1 MRHSVALLL
10 TTTALIT
17 VAGASSA
24 QTVDEIV
31 AKNLKARG
39 GIEKFKSV
47 TSLKIDATVTA
58 QGMKLPVTIWS
69 KRPNMMREETDFQ
82 GQKMVRAFDGTTAWT
97 INPMMGGGAP
107 QALTGSAANMAID
120 SADLEG
126 PLVDYKQKGHT
137 IELVGNE
144 TLDGR
149 NVHHLKI
156 TRKTGTVQHLYID
169 AETGLERKTVLT
181 LEQDGK
187 KADLEIQ
194 LAEFKPVDGLMMPSM
209 TRQLMN
215 GTEIAQVSVDKIELN
230 PPIEDSLF
238 KMPAAGAGKQV
249 DAGGVAF
256 VAIRSL

>member
-1 MRHSVALLL
+1 MRRSLSHILTIVAL
-10 TTTALIT
+10 AL
-17 VAGASSA
+17 VPAGASFA
-24 QTVDEIV
+24 QTVDDIV

-47 TSLKIDATVTA
+47 NSMKISATVTA

-82 GQKMVRAFDGTTAWT
+82 GQKIVRAFDGTTAWT
-97 INPMMGGGAP
+97 INPMMGSGTP
-107 QALTGSAANMAID
+107 QALSGSAANMAVD

-126 PLVDYKQKGHT
+126 PLVDYKTKGHT

-144 TLDGR
+144 TLDGK

-169 AETGLERKTVLT
+169 AETGLERKTVIT
-181 LEQDGK
+181 LEQGGMK
-187 KADLEIQ
+187 MDLEIQ
-194 LAEFKPVDGLMMPSM
+194 LGDFKSIDGLMMPSM

-215 GTEIAQVSVDKIELN
+215 GNEVAQVAVDKVELN
-230 PPIEDSLF
+230 PTIEDSMF
-238 KMPAAGAGKQV
+238 KMPPPAAK
-249 DAGGVAF
+249 
-256 VAIRSL
+256 